1 MEDTLEI
8 VSMCV
13 MDDRSFIMAYLI
25 GAASMWLW
33 FEFRRLGAKPRSR
46 DDEAKQESGKTTA
59 P

>member
-1 MEDTLEI
+1 MEDTLDI

-25 GAASMWLW
+25 GAASMVLW
-33 FEFRRLGAKPRSR
+33 FEFRRFGSKARR
-46 DDEAKQESGKTTA
+46 QDDEAKQGSDKTTA

>member
-25 GAASMWLW
+25 GAASTWLW
-33 FEFRRLGAKPRSR
+33 FEFRRLGPKARR
-46 DDEAKQESGKTTA
+46 GADEAEQESSKTTA